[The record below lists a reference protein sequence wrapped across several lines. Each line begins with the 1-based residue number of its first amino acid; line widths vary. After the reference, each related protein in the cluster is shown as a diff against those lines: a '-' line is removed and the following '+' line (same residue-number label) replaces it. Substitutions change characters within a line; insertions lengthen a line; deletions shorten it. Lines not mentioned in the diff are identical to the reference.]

1 MTGETIHLQEF
12 ERFAASAKAT
22 ERRLSAENTWLRH
35 HYTELEAKVA
45 QLRKDISTLKSA
57 TTRLKK
63 TLGPAPTQERKTRSK
78 K

>member
-57 TTRLKK
+57 AMRLKK
-63 TLGPAPTQERKTRSK
+63 TLGPTQERKTRSK